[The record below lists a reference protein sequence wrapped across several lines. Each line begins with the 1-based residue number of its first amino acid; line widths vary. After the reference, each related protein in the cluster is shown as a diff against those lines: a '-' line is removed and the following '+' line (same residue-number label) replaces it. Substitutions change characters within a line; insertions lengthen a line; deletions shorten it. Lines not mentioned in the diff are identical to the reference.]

1 MIIQRFLVT
10 LCSKDVEQ
18 SKDFYTT
25 MFSFNVNFSS
35 DWFVQLVTAN
45 GNMELGIIL
54 EGHDVVP
61 PNIKSGTNANYLT
74 FVVEDVDCANEKA
87 LSLGYNV
94 IEVPKDTIYR
104 QKRMLVTAPE
114 GTVCDISSLSTDN
127 QRA

>member
-1 MIIQRFLVT
+1 MIIQRFFVT

-35 DWFVQLVTAN
+35 DWFVQLITAN

-61 PNIKSGTNANYLT
+61 SN
-74 FVVEDVDCANEKA
+74 
-87 LSLGYNV
+87 
-94 IEVPKDTIYR
+94 
-104 QKRMLVTAPE
+104 
-114 GTVCDISSLSTDN
+114 
-127 QRA
+127 